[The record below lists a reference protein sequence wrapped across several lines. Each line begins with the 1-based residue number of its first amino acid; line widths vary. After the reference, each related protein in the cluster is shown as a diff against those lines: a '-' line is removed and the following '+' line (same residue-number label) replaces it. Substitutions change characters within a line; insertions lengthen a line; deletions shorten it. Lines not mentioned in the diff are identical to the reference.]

1 MLGWLHAS
9 KKYDV
14 RLLFSSMIYSEIR
27 GPNGWTEPKSGGRQ
41 CVTNNFQVQ
50 SVWLM
55 HYREPAPT
63 YVTITTNLFYPRFQ
77 IIPSGHIDLFTSSS
91 LYSSYTD
98 FYLPQT
104 VSK

>member
-1 MLGWLHAS
+1 MDGT
-9 KKYDV
+9 
-14 RLLFSSMIYSEIR
+14 EIR
-27 GPNGWTEPKSGGRQ
+27 RSTK
-41 CVTNNFQVQ
+41 V
-50 SVWLM
+50 SVSQIIFRFRAFGSCIIANQPPRM
-55 HYREPAPT
+55 
-63 YVTITTNLFYPRFQ
+63 TITTNLFYPRFQ